1 MLKVSCPKSV
11 SDPGSPFYAQGNAA
25 TIGEIR
31 GPCGI
36 AKEHWHPIH
45 GDNSFG
51 FDPCNPCKSVAKK
64 FVSAPVISVTT
75 LSTFVACQAIFFQ
88 PLSTHSPARKSTCA
102 RPDPYWPR
110 IVKIE
115 IRVLNSRP
123 CRSIFRHLSHP
134 AKPLFRKILRISSL
148 LARFYAE
155 WPGSKDSNRHQIMD
169 LAKSIRK
176 KHVALSMCGGR
187 L

>member
-1 MLKVSCPKSV
+1 MARGDYVARALLPAFCDQLKRFNSIPCHPERALSREG
-11 SDPGSPFYAQGNAA
+11 PMHLLACG
-25 TIGEIR
+25 TCIR
-31 GPCGI
+31 G
-36 AKEHWHPIH
+36 KRSW
-45 GDNSFG
+45 
-51 FDPCNPCKSVAKK
+51 
-64 FVSAPVISVTT
+64 SAPVISVTT

-155 WPGSKDSNRHQIMD
+155 WPGSEDSNRHQIMD